1 MIASIVMVR
10 TVDGRKLLTIG
21 QIFVNYFK
29 DGLVIDVV
37 YLIVL
42 VFDVFSDVGWVGLVI
57 LLKLP

>member
-1 MIASIVMVR
+1 MVR

-29 DGLVIDVV
+29 EGLVIDVV

-42 VFDVFSDVGWVGLVI
+42 LVDVFGNVGWVGLVI